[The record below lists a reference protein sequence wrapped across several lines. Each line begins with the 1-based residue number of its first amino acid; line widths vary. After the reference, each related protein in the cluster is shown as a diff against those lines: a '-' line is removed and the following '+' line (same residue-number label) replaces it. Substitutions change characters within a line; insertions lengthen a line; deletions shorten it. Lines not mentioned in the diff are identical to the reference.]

1 MAHRRHVRGQDPEG
15 LDSTRFDYAA
25 ALAPEKLNGNYPK
38 SKQDFRSG
46 FAKVT
51 FETEHPVVRVH
62 PETGERSLLLGHFVR
77 EFVGLKAGSCGGQP
91 CGRCARG
98 CARTP
103 SRVRNGDASNCS
115 VIDEAARLPGF
126 ASV

>member
-62 PETGERSLLLGHFVR
+62 LKRASEACSWGTSFVSSW
-77 EFVGLKAGSCGGQP
+77 V
-91 CGRCARG
+91 
-98 CARTP
+98 
-103 SRVRNGDASNCS
+103 
-115 VIDEAARLPGF
+115 
-126 ASV
+126 